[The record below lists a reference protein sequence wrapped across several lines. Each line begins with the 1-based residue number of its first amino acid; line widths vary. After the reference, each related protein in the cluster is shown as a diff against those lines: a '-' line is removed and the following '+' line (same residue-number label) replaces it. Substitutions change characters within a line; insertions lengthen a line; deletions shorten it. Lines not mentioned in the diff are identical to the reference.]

1 MRFLTC
7 TSEGLLE
14 ERKQDRYDDACFN
27 CLSENNQK
35 YRNREDHHSHFPF
48 PTRFPVVRGVCS
60 LCEEG
65 AGGGQED
72 GIDLGRSSPLSDD
85 LMGVELIRYIPT
97 ENGWCYGSCHSSVRN
112 QFIRRLRLALLII
125 RRMRGQDATKSY
137 ISPISWRLDQ
147 PIIR

>member
-85 LMGVELIRYIPT
+85 LMGVELITIHPNR
-97 ENGWCYGSCHSSVRN
+97 ERVV
-112 QFIRRLRLALLII
+112 LRLVPQFSSESVHSPPQIGTFDYSKDAGP
-125 RRMRGQDATKSY
+125 RRH
-137 ISPISWRLDQ
+137 
-147 PIIR
+147 